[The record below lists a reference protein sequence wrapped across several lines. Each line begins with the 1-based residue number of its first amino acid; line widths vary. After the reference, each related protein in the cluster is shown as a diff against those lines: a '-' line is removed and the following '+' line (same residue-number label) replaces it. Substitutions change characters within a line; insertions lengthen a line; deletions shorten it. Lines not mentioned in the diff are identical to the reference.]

1 MPSPPFPQ
9 RRTAPEAG
17 ERHGRRIAA
26 ASLLVVLL
34 ASFACT
40 TAPPPPPSSNREPVQ
55 RAPEPLALD
64 PADRPYLTDPLEG
77 YPRNVGPEIR
87 ERLAN
92 VWRDLLEAGD
102 TEGALRVSA
111 ELREEE
117 PDLLP
122 AHVLA
127 AQVDFAAR
135 EDRRVVERLLP
146 VGDEVPTYTASQ
158 LLLGRAAERLGDI
171 PLAYSAFRA
180 VAARSSLARR
190 RTGEMHP
197 RAMEIVSNRLDE
209 ALRLEDLEE
218 SRKQLGF
225 LQSWGPSELSTLEAA
240 VRVAEV
246 YDDRHAELA
255 AIKDLTAHRP
265 GDRRLLERQAEL
277 ELAVGDPSAGLKI
290 IQDLAARNPRDPALA
305 EKLEA
310 AKFRWRLSQLPQGVQ
325 TVAAKSEL
333 NKADLAVLLYW
344 LVPDVR
350 NSRPTAGRI
359 ATDVLDN
366 PHQREIVRVVNLG
379 LMEVDPTLH
388 RFSPGSQVRRG
399 AALRVIL
406 RTMARFGAGSCA
418 GGNVSSGNVCEAS
431 LACGLVAS
439 GEACL
444 PGEPLSGA
452 EGVEI
457 LRRSLKHLGAS

>member
-1 MPSPPFPQ
+1 MPSPPFPP

-17 ERHGRRIAA
+17 GRHGRWTVA

-40 TAPPPPPSSNREPVQ
+40 TAAPPPPVREPVQ

-64 PADRPYLTDPLEG
+64 PADRSYLIDPFDG
-77 YPRNVGPEIR
+77 YPHDVGPEAR
-87 ERLAN
+87 ERLTN
-92 VWRDLLEAGD
+92 VWRDLLLAGD
-102 TEGALRVSA
+102 VEGALRVSA
-111 ELREEE
+111 ELREGD

-127 AQVDFAAR
+127 AQVDFAAG
-135 EDRRVVERLLP
+135 EHRRVVERLLP
-146 VGDEVPTYTASQ
+146 VGDQVPTYTASQ
-158 LLLGRAAERLGDI
+158 MLLGRAAEHLGDV

-180 VAARSSLARR
+180 VAARSPLALRR
-190 RTGEMHP
+190 AGEMHP
-197 RAMEIVSNRLDE
+197 RAMEIVANRLNE
-209 ALRLEDLEE
+209 ALRIEDLGEA
-218 SRKQLGF
+218 RKQLGL
-225 LQSWGPSELSTLEAA
+225 LQSWGPSEINTLEAM
-240 VRVAEV
+240 VRVAEAF
-246 YDDRHAELA
+246 DDRAAELA
-255 AIKDLTAHRP
+255 AVKDLSARRP
-265 GDRRLLERQAEL
+265 GERRLLERLAEL
-277 ELAVGDPSAGLKI
+277 ELTVGDPSAGLNI
-290 IQDLAARNPRDPALA
+290 IQDLAARNPRDPVLA
-305 EKLEA
+305 QKLES

-325 TVAAKSEL
+325 TVASKAEL

-350 NSRPTAGRI
+350 NSRPSAGRI

-366 PHQREIVRVVNLG
+366 PHQQEIVRVVNLG

-388 RFSPGSQVRRG
+388 RFSPESQVRRG
-399 AALRVIL
+399 AALRVVL
-406 RTMARFGAGSCA
+406 RTMARFGAGACA
-418 GGNVSSGNVCEAS
+418 GGNVSSGNVCEAAV
-431 LACGLVAS
+431 ACGLVAS

-457 LRRSLKHLGAS
+457 LRRSLKHLGAP

>member
-1 MPSPPFPQ
+1 MPSPPFPP

-17 ERHGRRIAA
+17 VCHGRRIAA

-40 TAPPPPPSSNREPVQ
+40 TAPPPPPSNREPVQ

-64 PADRPYLTDPLEG
+64 PADRPYLIDPLEG

-87 ERLAN
+87 DRLTN

-111 ELREEE
+111 ELREGE
-117 PDLLP
+117 PDLFP
-122 AHVLA
+122 AQVLA
-127 AQVDFAAR
+127 AQVDFAAG
-135 EDRRVVERLLP
+135 EHRRVVERLLP
-146 VGDEVPTYTASQ
+146 VGDQIPTYTASQ
-158 LLLGRAAERLGDI
+158 LLLGRSAERLGDI

-180 VAARSSLARR
+180 IAARSSLALRR
-190 RTGEMHP
+190 AGEMHP
-197 RAMEIVSNRLDE
+197 RALEIVSNRLNE
-209 ALRLEDLEE
+209 ALRLRDLEE
-218 SRKQLGF
+218 ARKQLGF
-225 LQSWGPSELSTLEAA
+225 LQSWGPSEIGTLEAA
-240 VRVAEV
+240 LKVAEA

-255 AIKDLTAHRP
+255 AIKDLSAQRP
-265 GDRRLLERQAEL
+265 GDRRLLERRAEL
-277 ELAVGDPSAGLKI
+277 ELSVGDPSAGLNI
-290 IQDLAARNPRDPALA
+290 IQNLAARNPKDPVLA

-325 TVAAKSEL
+325 DVASKAEL

-359 ATDVLDN
+359 ASDVLDN
-366 PHQREIVRVVNLG
+366 PHQQEIVRVVNLG
-379 LMEVDPTLH
+379 LMEVDSTLH

-406 RTMARFGAGSCA
+406 RTMARFGAGACA
-418 GGNVSSGNVCEAS
+418 GTGGGAANTCEAS
-431 LACGLVAS
+431 AACGLVAAV
-439 GEACL
+439 EQCQPNDA
-444 PGEPLSGA
+444 LSGA

-457 LRRSLKHLGAS
+457 LRRSLKHLGGP

>member
-1 MPSPPFPQ
+1 MD
-9 RRTAPEAG
+9 A
-17 ERHGRRIAA
+17 
-26 ASLLVVLL
+26 
-34 ASFACT
+34 
-40 TAPPPPPSSNREPVQ
+40 
-55 RAPEPLALD
+55 
-64 PADRPYLTDPLEG
+64 ADRSYLINPLEG
-77 YPRNVGPEIR
+77 YPHNVGPELR
-87 ERLAN
+87 DRLTN

-102 TEGALRVSA
+102 TGGATRVSA
-111 ELREEE
+111 ELREEDPE
-117 PDLLP
+117 LFP

-127 AQVDFAAR
+127 AQVDFAAG

-146 VGDEVPTYTASQ
+146 VGDQLRTYTASQ

-180 VAARSSLARR
+180 VAAKSPLALKRA
-190 RTGEMHP
+190 GEMHP

-209 ALRLEDLEE
+209 ALRLPDLEE

-240 VRVAEV
+240 LRVAEAF
-246 YDDRHAELA
+246 DDRAAELA
-255 AIKDLTAHRP
+255 AIEDLAARRP

-277 ELAVGDPSAGLKI
+277 ELEVGDPSAGLKI

-310 AKFRWRLSQLPQGVQ
+310 AKFRWRLSQLPRDVQ
-325 TVAAKSEL
+325 AAASKAEL
-333 NKADLAVLLYW
+333 NKGDLAVLLYW

-359 ATDVLDN
+359 ATDVLDS
-366 PHQREIVRVVNLG
+366 PRQREIVRVVNLG

-388 RFSPGSQVRRG
+388 RFSPGAQIRRG
-399 AALRVIL
+399 PALRVVL
-406 RTMARFGAGSCA
+406 RTMARFGAGACA
-418 GGNVSSGNVCEAS
+418 GGNVSSANVCEAS
-431 LACGLVAS
+431 VACGLVPAD
-439 GEACL
+439 GCRA
-444 PGEPLSGA
+444 GDPLSGA

-457 LRRSLKHLGAS
+457 LRRSLEHLGAP